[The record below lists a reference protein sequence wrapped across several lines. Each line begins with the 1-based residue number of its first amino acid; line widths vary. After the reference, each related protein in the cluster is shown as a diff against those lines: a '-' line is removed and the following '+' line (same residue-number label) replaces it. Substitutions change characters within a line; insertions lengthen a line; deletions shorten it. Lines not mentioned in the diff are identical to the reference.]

1 MHNGGVK
8 EFNRKERE
16 GRSMILKISFWI
28 VAATVVLVAAVFLWL
43 VFVAWAYATDKRTR
57 LSEELEDNGTIEG

>member
-1 MHNGGVK
+1 MA
-8 EFNRKERE
+8 
-16 GRSMILKISFWI
+16 LKIGFWI
-28 VAATVVLVAAVFLWL
+28 VAAVVALAATVFLWL

>member
-1 MHNGGVK
+1 
-8 EFNRKERE
+8 
-16 GRSMILKISFWI
+16 MILKISFWI
-28 VAATVVLVAAVFLWL
+28 IAVALALAAAAFLWL

>member
-1 MHNGGVK
+1 MV
-8 EFNRKERE
+8 
-16 GRSMILKISFWI
+16 LKISFWI
-28 VAATVVLVAAVFLWL
+28 VAATVVLAAAAFLWL

>member
-1 MHNGGVK
+1 MA
-8 EFNRKERE
+8 
-16 GRSMILKISFWI
+16 LKIGFWI
-28 VAATVVLVAAVFLWL
+28 VAVTVALVAAVFLWL